1 MTYTVSSGTLNLT
14 QLNSYSS
21 HILHHDKLNLL
32 LEKTKPNVAQLAYF
46 WAEQST
52 HVQFMTIACVCVS
65 ACLCVCLCVCVSVN
79 VFLALTEEANT

>member
-21 HILHHDKLNLL
+21 HILHHNKLNML

-52 HVQFMTIACVCVS
+52 HVQFMTIACVCV
-65 ACLCVCLCVCVSVN
+65 CMCVCLHVSVSVCVCVYLSMC
-79 VFLALTEEANT
+79 F